1 MKWIGQHIWDFISR
15 FRSDVYLENIS
26 SGTIASGGNLGLDS
40 NNKIVKATEATG
52 DITGI
57 DLNPGTGIDVTNV
70 TNDDGGAYSADIA
83 VDVSDF
89 MTNGV
94 NNSVVTATG
103 TDAMNAEANL
113 VFSVSAGEGT
123 ASTLQILS
131 PSEDADHLTIT
142 TGANGATTITT
153 NDNDG
158 TNGSLSLNV
167 DGTFAI
173 SSTSIDI
180 NSDGTISNAIWAGA
194 TIAAD
199 YMVTGTTSAQGAVE
213 IATNAEA
220 ISGSDF
226 VRAITPSGLKAHVDS
241 RYSYAYMTWSASA
254 VSSVD
259 GSDPEWVFP
268 KVSAG
273 IYEEDW
279 NKDEN
284 IKATSTGTTTYPVS
298 RNSAVNALVIPQGGQ
313 CVGFHAHGRNND
325 TNASFKAGLFHLEGS
340 TTGTTNNGGIDYG
353 NTGATHEATLRWV
366 ATADNAEASGGADG
380 TASTSFKGPCKLVS
394 NTDAL
399 TVSAGDALLPAIM
412 GPDASDEIFVT
423 MTIILKI
430 PLA

>member
-1 MKWIGQHIWDFISR
+1 MKWIGQHIYDYISR

-40 NNKIVKATEATG
+40 NNKIVKATETVG
-52 DITGI
+52 DITGVA
-57 DLNPGTGIDVTNV
+57 LTAGTGVDLTSVSNAT
-70 TNDDGGAYSADIA
+70 GGDYAATIG

-89 MTNGV
+89 MNNGSDNRV
-94 NNSVVTATG
+94 LTATG
-103 TDAMNAEANL
+103 ADAMNAETNL
-113 VFSVSAGEGT
+113 LFSISGGEGS
-123 ASTLQILS
+123 ASTLQMLS
-131 PSEDADHLTIT
+131 PVEDADHFTIT
-142 TGANGATTITT
+142 TGVNGATTMTT

-158 TNGSLSLNV
+158 TNGSLSLTV
-167 DGTFAI
+167 DGVFSL
-173 SSTSIDI
+173 SSTGIDI
-180 NSDGTISNAIWAGA
+180 DSDGTISNATWAGA
-194 TIAAD
+194 AIASD

-213 IATNAEA
+213 LATTAEA
-220 ISGSDF
+220 ASGSDV
-226 VRAITPSGLKAHVDS
+226 VRAVTPAGLKSHVDS

-284 IKATSTGTTTYPVS
+284 IKATSTGTTTYTVG
-298 RNSAVNALVIPQGGQ
+298 RHSAVNALVIPHSGQ

-325 TNASFKAGLFHLEGS
+325 NNASFKAGLFHLEGS

-353 NTGATHEATLRWV
+353 NTGATHEATLRWI
-366 ATADNAEASGGADG
+366 ATADNAEASGDADG
-380 TASTSFKGPCKLVS
+380 TAGTSLKGPCKLVS